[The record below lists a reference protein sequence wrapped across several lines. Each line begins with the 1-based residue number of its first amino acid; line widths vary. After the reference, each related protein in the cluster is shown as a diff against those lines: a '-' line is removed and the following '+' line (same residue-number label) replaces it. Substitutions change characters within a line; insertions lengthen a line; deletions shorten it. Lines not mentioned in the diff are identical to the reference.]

1 MMGMQVAPAQLF
13 YDFCL
18 DNHVPSDH
26 LLRCTDRFLGLGS
39 GPINLG

>member
-18 DNHVPSDH
+18 DDYVPADH
-26 LLRCTDRFLGLGS
+26 LLCRTTTFSTWRASAQL
-39 GPINLG
+39 